1 MSFCSTSSLA
11 LKSDD
16 NNVIIQVQNHLHVKL
31 AAHLQQSNITRSRG
45 TTVISRGIYA
55 IALVLIEAII
65 LLHDIM
71 PLAKCIKFEY
81 MYLAYSLY
89 NVTVPH
95 QGSDSGVK

>member
-1 MSFCSTSSLA
+1 MA

-31 AAHLQQSNITRSRG
+31 AVHLQQSNITRSQG
-45 TTVISRGIYA
+45 TTVIRGTYA
-55 IALVLIEAII
+55 IALVLIEAIF

-71 PLAKCIKFEY
+71 PLEKCIKFEY
-81 MYLAYSLY
+81 MYLPYSLY

>member
-1 MSFCSTSSLA
+1 MSLCITSSLA

-16 NNVIIQVQNHLHVKL
+16 NNIIIQVQNHLHVQL

-45 TTVISRGIYA
+45 TTVIRGTY
-55 IALVLIEAII
+55 ALVLIEAII
-65 LLHDIM
+65 M
-71 PLAKCIKFEY
+71 PLEKCIKFEY
-81 MYLAYSLY
+81 MYLPYSLY

>member
-1 MSFCSTSSLA
+1 MKTN
-11 LKSDD
+11 DE
-16 NNVIIQVQNHLHVKL
+16 NVIIQAQNHLHVKL

-45 TTVISRGIYA
+45 TIVIRGTYA

-71 PLAKCIKFEY
+71 PLEKCIKFEY
-81 MYLAYSLY
+81 IYLPYSLY
-89 NVTVPH
+89 NVTVTH